1 MQAVDRASTKLPPA
15 SRRSRRDWGRT
26 IARVWCVLF
35 ALLGA
40 LPVALT
46 MVVRSAAAQKWATDQ
61 TQKLLAG
68 QGITASYQVGIR
80 LWPLSLDLT
89 KVRVDSKD
97 GGAPVVVTD
106 RASVRPRFFPL
117 LSGKLAIDQIDLN
130 APKVRLI
137 VDGKHLVNLGID
149 IPESKGDSGP
159 FHAPFD
165 VFAITD
171 GAADLTVNG
180 IHLVTQSI
188 DLDVTADDD
197 PAEGSSFE
205 VAVRAGASSVER
217 ARSSKE
223 DGPLDTFDDDTIC
236 GVDGRLRIEPND
248 LQVHRLKANLI
259 ADLDP
264 AKGTFGACDLPAD
277 DKRHVDL
284 SLTHLHVGLPREKGA
299 LPRIDGHAT
308 VRAPIAL
315 AARFATFPDN
325 DGWVGADV
333 DVRFAEGMQIP
344 DVSGHIEGHNIRIS
358 HFAFAHDLESDIA
371 TERNVITSSKTTVT
385 IAGGLATLT
394 DVRVEPLAKGIPVH
408 TRLDVKDA
416 NFTKLMADLGVSNQ
430 AHVGWDIHEIHMPS
444 FSGTVIPLKI
454 DGDFTAHTTDFAVY
468 DSPAAGA
475 VKERIIGVR
484 EANLVAHC
492 AVRPTGLEFH
502 NAHAQMPKSKID
514 GGFVHIGYH
523 NDLRVDIPTASVYLD
538 EAGPLGSIPIA
549 GHANATVTVTG
560 TLDDPHLE
568 ADASID
574 QFSLGGIPFG
584 DVTGGHAS
592 LTGLVVSLKD
602 IKAQKNKSVYEMPT
616 ATLDFGGKA
625 NMTMDAV
632 VASSSFEVRDFFNLW
647 QMDEDPRFKEI
658 DGVISTKSNVH
669 LALGGPQD
677 KCGTGYVDVD
687 AHAHLRDVKLF
698 GEAFDDG
705 DLDLDYE
712 WDDRA
717 AGLAGAKIDLH
728 SITLRKVRPNSA
740 GIAIGTMFGSAT
752 IDDGAMS
759 GNVVVQGVPL
769 SRIQM
774 LSSAV
779 PNVDGSVS
787 GFAQISGDLDNFK
800 VEGDFDATPVLVRAT
815 KLGPSHAHIA
825 VTQTSPPAKSIGK
838 TKCGL
843 PISPPFDM
851 AAYLK
856 DTSAH
861 GIISVDG
868 DFFGGQV
875 GVRNLQ
881 MTRQDDMHVSGTV
894 QLKRADLGAVAHM
907 MTPPPTDESA
917 PPPAPIDGQIT
928 GDLTID
934 RLSRNDLAHALL
946 HFSPAS
952 MDVARSGQ
960 KLSLRTSNGPP
971 KPITVEADAV
981 HVPALIFDLEA
992 PNGLKGAVTVQG
1004 SVNKISRSPELAI
1017 DASIAPIDL
1026 GVLVGVVPKLDR
1038 AQGTLDGS
1046 LHLGGSASSPDVD
1059 GKVHIRGGDFSVHG
1073 VPSAIQ
1079 NVEVDVQADTSEI
1092 RIARGTAKFA
1102 GGTLTLSGRVPIKG
1116 FSMGA
1121 GDLSVVARNIRLQP
1135 QDGANV
1141 TLDADLGL
1149 DLNPPKGAGSKAEL
1163 PHLTGD
1169 VTITSADY
1177 TRPIALTTDL
1187 SAIGG
1192 AKAKRTNVDS
1202 YDPALDF
1209 LSVDIRVLATAPL
1222 RIRNNLVEVQLGIE
1236 SGALVVSGT
1245 NQRVGLRGEL
1255 RAKPG
1260 GRFHFRSTEFEIR
1273 QASIRFDDPT
1283 RIDPNV
1289 DVLAVTEYRRYGDS
1303 TSSGTGIAAG
1313 LWRITVHAYGDTD
1326 NLHIDMTSDPP
1337 LSQEDIILLLTV
1349 GMTRAEVDQLQAGAL
1364 GAGAA
1369 LEALATVSGAD
1380 RAVKNAVPVIDDFRF
1395 GSAYSPLTGRT
1406 EPQVTVGK
1414 RVTDDI
1420 RANVTTG
1427 LTEDRELIAN
1437 VEWRLGK
1444 RVSAQASYDN
1454 INAVTSS
1461 ATGNIGV
1468 DLRWR
1473 LEFK

>member
-1 MQAVDRASTKLPPA
+1 V
-15 SRRSRRDWGRT
+15 
-26 IARVWCVLF
+26 F

-40 LPVALT
+40 LPVVLT
-46 MVVRSAAAQKWATDQ
+46 MVVRSAAAQNWATAQ

-68 QGITASYQVGIR
+68 QGITATYKVGIR
-80 LWPLSLDLT
+80 LWPLSLDLSD
-89 KVRVDSKD
+89 VRVDSKD
-97 GGAPVVVTD
+97 GGAPVVVTN

-137 VDGKHLVNLGID
+137 IDGKRIVNLGID
-149 IPESKGDSGP
+149 IPESKGNSGP

-171 GAADLTVNG
+171 GAVDFTFNGVHLLTD
-180 IHLVTQSI
+180 SI

-197 PAEGSSFE
+197 PVEGSSFE
-205 VAVRAGASSVER
+205 VSVRTGPSSVER
-217 ARSSKE
+217 ARASKE
-223 DGPLDTFDDDTIC
+223 DGPLDTYDEDAIC
-236 GVDGRLRIEPND
+236 GIDGRLRIEPND
-248 LQVHRLKANLI
+248 FLVHRLKANLI

-264 AKGTFGACDLPAD
+264 AKGTLGSCNLPAD
-277 DKRHVDL
+277 DRRHVDL
-284 SLTHLHVGLPREKGA
+284 SLSHLHVGLPREKGV

-315 AARFATFPDN
+315 AARFTEFPDN

-333 DVRFAEGMQIP
+333 DVQIAEGMQIP
-344 DVSGHIEGHNIRIS
+344 DVSGHVEGHNIRIS

-385 IAGGLATLT
+385 IAGGIATLT

-416 NFTKLMADLGVSNQ
+416 DFTKLMADLGVSNQ
-430 AHVGWDIHEIHMPS
+430 AHVGWDIKEIHMPS

-454 DGDFTAHTTDFAVY
+454 DGDFTAHTTNFAVY
-468 DSPAAGA
+468 DLPAVSAA
-475 VKERIIGVR
+475 KTRIIGTR

-502 NAHAQMPKSKID
+502 NANAQMPKSKIS

-523 NDLRVDIPTASVYLD
+523 NDLRVDVPTASVWLD

-549 GHANATVTVTG
+549 GHATATVAVTG

-574 QFSLGGIPFG
+574 AFSLGGIPFG

-592 LTGLVVSLKD
+592 LTGLVVTLKD
-602 IKAQKNKSVYEMPT
+602 IKAQKNKSNYEMPS
-616 ATLDFGGKA
+616 AVLDFGGKA

-632 VASSSFEVRDFFNLW
+632 VASSNFNARDFFALW
-647 QMDEDPRFKEI
+647 QMEEDPRFKEI
-658 DGVISTKSNVH
+658 DGIFTTKSNVH

-677 KCGTGYVDVD
+677 KCGSGYVDVD
-687 AHAHLRDVKLF
+687 AHAHLREVKLF

-728 SITLRKVRPNSA
+728 SITLRKVRPNAA

-752 IDDGAMS
+752 IDDGIMS

-774 LSSAV
+774 LSSSV

-815 KLGPSHAHIA
+815 KFGPSHAHIA

-838 TKCGL
+838 THCGA
-843 PISPPFDM
+843 PIAAAFDKD
-851 AAYLK
+851 AYLK
-856 DTSAH
+856 DTSSH
-861 GIISVDG
+861 GVISVDG

-875 GVRNLQ
+875 GVRNLAL
-881 MTRQDDMHVSGTV
+881 TRQDDMHASGVV
-894 QLKRADLGAVAHM
+894 QLKRLDLGAVTHM

-917 PPPAPIDGQIT
+917 PLPAPVEGQIT
-928 GDLTID
+928 GDLSIE

-952 MDVARSGQ
+952 MEVARGGQ
-960 KLSLRTSNGPP
+960 KLSLRTSQGPP
-971 KPITVEADAV
+971 PAITVDADAV
-981 HVPALIFDLEA
+981 HVPAMTFDLEA
-992 PNGLKGAVTVQG
+992 PNGLRGAVTVQG
-1004 SVNKISRSPELAI
+1004 AVNKISRSPELAI

-1059 GKVHIRGGDFSVHG
+1059 GKVHVRGGDFSVHG
-1073 VPSAIQ
+1073 VPSSIQ
-1079 NVEVDVQADTSEI
+1079 NVEVDVQADASEI
-1092 RIARGTAKFA
+1092 RITRGSAKFA
-1102 GGTLTLSGRVPIKG
+1102 GGTLTLSGRVPLKG
-1116 FSMGA
+1116 LSMGA
-1121 GDLSVVARNIRLQP
+1121 GDLAVAARNIRLQP
-1135 QDGANV
+1135 EDGVNV
-1141 TLDADLGL
+1141 TMDADLSL
-1149 DLNPPKGAGSKAEL
+1149 DLNPPKGAGSKTEL

-1187 SAIGG
+1187 SALGG
-1192 AKAKRTNVDS
+1192 AKAKRTNIES

-1209 LSVDIRVLATAPL
+1209 VSVDIRVLATAPL

-1236 SGALVVSGT
+1236 SGALTVTGT

-1255 RAKPG
+1255 RAKPS

-1273 QASIRFDDPT
+1273 QASIRFEDPT

-1380 RAVKNAVPVIDDFRF
+1380 RAVKNAIPVIDDFRF

-1414 RVTDDI
+1414 RVTDDV

-1437 VEWRLGK
+1437 IEWRLGK

>member
-1 MQAVDRASTKLPPA
+1 M
-15 SRRSRRDWGRT
+15 
-26 IARVWCVLF
+26 CVLF

-40 LPVALT
+40 LPVVLT
-46 MVVRSAAAQKWATDQ
+46 LVVRSTSAQKWATDQ

-117 LSGKLAIDQIDLN
+117 LSGKLAIDQIELN

-149 IPESKGDSGP
+149 IPESKGNSGP

-171 GAADLTVNG
+171 GAADVTVNG

-205 VAVRAGASSVER
+205 IAVRAGASSVAR
-217 ARSSKE
+217 ARSTKE
-223 DGPLDTFDDDTIC
+223 DGPLDAFDDDTIC
-236 GVDGRLRIEPND
+236 DVEGRLRIEPND
-248 LQVHRLKANLI
+248 VQVHRLKANVI

-264 AKGTFGACDLPAD
+264 AEGSFGACDLPAD
-277 DKRHVDL
+277 DKRHVDV

-315 AARFATFPDN
+315 AARFTAFPDN

-344 DVSGHIEGHNIRIS
+344 DVSGHIEGHDIRIS
-358 HFAFAHDLESDIA
+358 HFSFAHDLESDIA

-408 TRLDVKDA
+408 TRLDAKDVD
-416 NFTKLMADLGVSNQ
+416 FTKLMADLGVSDR
-430 AHVGWDIHEIHMPS
+430 AHVGWDIHEIHMPT

-454 DGDFTAHTTDFAVY
+454 DGDFTAHTTNFAVY

-475 VKERIIGVR
+475 SKERIIGVR

-502 NAHAQMPKSKID
+502 NANAQMPKSKIS

-523 NDLRVDIPTASVYLD
+523 NDLRVDVPTASIYLD
-538 EAGPLGSIPIA
+538 EAGPLGTIPIA
-549 GHANATVTVTG
+549 GHATATVAVSG

-568 ADASID
+568 ADASIE

-616 ATLDFGGKA
+616 ATLDFGGRA

-632 VASSSFEVRDFFNLW
+632 VASSNFDARDFFALW
-647 QMDEDPRFKEI
+647 QMEEDPRFKEI
-658 DGVISTKSNVH
+658 EGIFTTKSNVH

-677 KCGTGYVDVD
+677 KCGSGYVDVD

-728 SITLRKVRPNSA
+728 SITLRKVRPNAA

-774 LSSAV
+774 LSSSV

-800 VEGDFDATPVLVRAT
+800 VEGDFDATPVLIRAT

-825 VTQTSPPAKSIGK
+825 VTQTSSPSKPIGK
-838 TKCGL
+838 THCGL
-843 PISPPFDM
+843 PISPPFDKE
-851 AAYLK
+851 AYLK
-856 DTSAH
+856 DTSSH
-861 GIISVDG
+861 GVIAIDG
-868 DFFGGQV
+868 DFFAGQV

-894 QLKRADLGAVAHM
+894 QMKRADLGAVAHM
-907 MTPPPTDESA
+907 LTPPPTDESA

-946 HFSPAS
+946 HFSPTS

-981 HVPALIFDLEA
+981 HVPALVFDLEA

-1004 SVNKISRSPELAI
+1004 AVNKISRSPELAI

-1046 LHLGGSASSPDVD
+1046 LHLGGSTSAPDVD

-1092 RIARGTAKFA
+1092 RITRGTAKFA

-1135 QDGANV
+1135 EDGANV
-1141 TLDADLGL
+1141 TFDADLGL

-1209 LSVDIRVLATAPL
+1209 VSVDIRVLATAPL

-1380 RAVKNAVPVIDDFRF
+1380 RAVKNAIPVIDDFRF

-1414 RVTDDI
+1414 RVTDDV